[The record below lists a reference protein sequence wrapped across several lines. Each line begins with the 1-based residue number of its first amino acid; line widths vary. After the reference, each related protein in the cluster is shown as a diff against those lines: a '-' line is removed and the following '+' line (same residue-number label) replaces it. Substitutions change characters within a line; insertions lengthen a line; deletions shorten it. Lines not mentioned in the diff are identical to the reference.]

1 MRIDCERPTQ
11 SGLVTNEIDM
21 EDVRRQTVKGMC
33 DGLAAVAI
41 ARTLTE
47 IWDIRNR
54 RIDAC
59 KNHCART

>member
-54 RIDAC
+54 RIDA
-59 KNHCART
+59 